1 VVVVSWALLPLR
13 LVIGL
18 GFVLHA
24 QAKLARGT
32 DHFVAIVAQLGM
44 PRPAA
49 WAAIFVELAG
59 GIAVLAGAYLRYVS
73 LALAGILVAAIA
85 SVHWQY
91 GFSSVRLLEVSDA
104 GPRFGPVGYELAL
117 VYLASLA
124 ALALARPTP
133 WSVDRWRGGAT
144 VRRAAGG

>member
-1 VVVVSWALLPLR
+1 VVVVSWALVPLR

-24 QAKLARGT
+24 EAKLARGP

-44 PRPAA
+44 PRAAA
-49 WAAIFVELAG
+49 WAAILVELAG
-59 GIAVLAGAYLRYVS
+59 GIAVLAGAYLWCVS
-73 LALAGILVAAIA
+73 LAHAGVLLAAIA

-91 GFSSVRLLEVSDA
+91 GFSSVRLLELTDA

-117 VYLASLA
+117 VYLAALA

-133 WSVDRWRGGAT
+133 WSVDRWRSGAT
-144 VRRAAGG
+144 VTREDGG